1 MIIEHLHVKK
11 FRAFDDVG
19 FPLGKQ
25 LTLIAGQNGTQKTT
39 VLGILTQAFTIGKD
53 SPLNG
58 AKPLCGGTYRS
69 MFSDKFKLSDKFDKP
84 KEHEWTLKLS
94 LQEEPF
100 VMESM
105 ARDQTSGSIRF
116 WQKGKR
122 GKGDGY
128 FQLPVIY
135 LSLKRL
141 IPIGEDKKLSQ
152 DTQIE
157 LNDKEKQLFERAY
170 KDILISTD
178 HINSI
183 DPLTS
188 SHKNTAGVSC
198 DSYDWKTN
206 SAGQDNVGK
215 ILLAVLSF
223 KRLKDDYPDDYK
235 GGIIAIDEI
244 DATLYPGSQ
253 VKLIKNL
260 FKFAANY
267 NIQFIATTHSLT
279 MIKEV
284 DKLVNDPKRRAQVT
298 NIFLRKVN
306 SNVVADINL
315 PYAAIKNNLN
325 VSLGNNKIPKIPIY
339 TEDPETIDF
348 AKAALGTKFQYI
360 EFKDCKLGCSQFID
374 LIERKVDSFLFPSSI
389 IILDGD
395 VVDTKPYKK
404 YLKKRLQKNIVL
416 LPGTVN
422 PETVLAEYLSG
433 LDDTDHFWTPTNPNM
448 TYTKQLCFSNY
459 KLDEIKS
466 DRDKAK
472 AWYNEQKDTGAWG
485 ARNASKIF
493 KKWFEAHPEEKQNFV
508 GNFEE
513 LYNLVAKEYGIQV

>member
-11 FRAFDDVG
+11 FRGFDDVG

-39 VLGILTQAFTIGKD
+39 VLGMLTQAFTIGKD

-58 AKPLCGGTYRS
+58 VKPLCGGTYRS
-69 MFSDKFKLSDKFDKP
+69 MFSDKFKLSDTFDKA

-105 ARDQTSGSIRF
+105 TRDSVSGSIRF

-141 IPIGEDKKLSQ
+141 MPIGEDRNLSQ
-152 DTQIE
+152 DSRIT
-157 LNDKEKQLFERAY
+157 LNTDEKEIFEKAY

-178 HINSI
+178 RIDAI
-183 DPLTS
+183 DPLAS
-188 SHKNTAGVSC
+188 SHKNTAGVS
-198 DSYDWKTN
+198 SEHYDWKTN
-206 SAGQDNVGK
+206 SAGQDNIGK
-215 ILLAVLSF
+215 ILLAILSF
-223 KRLKDDYPDDYK
+223 KRLKSEYPNDYK

-244 DATLYPGSQ
+244 DSTLYPGSQ

-260 FKFAANY
+260 LKFSVKY
-267 NIQFIATTHSLT
+267 DIQFIATTHSLT

-284 DKLVNDPKRRAQVT
+284 DKLVNDQKRKGQAT
-298 NIFLRKVN
+298 NIFLRKAN
-306 SNVVADINL
+306 SNILADINL
-315 PYAAIKNNLN
+315 PYAAMKNNLN
-325 VSLGNNKIPKIPIY
+325 VSLGNHTPPKIPVY
-339 TEDPETIDF
+339 TEDPEAIDF
-348 AKAALGTKFQYI
+348 AKAALGKKFKYI
-360 EFKDCKLGCSQFID
+360 DFKDCKLGCSQFLD
-374 LIERKVDSFLFPSSI
+374 LIERKVESFLFPSSI

-395 VVDTKPYKK
+395 VIPTKAYKK
-404 YLKKRLQKNIVL
+404 YLNKKLQKNIVL

-422 PETVLAEYLSG
+422 PETVLATYLSE
-433 LDDTDHFWTPTNPNM
+433 LDDTDSFWTPTSSVM
-448 TYTKQLCFSNY
+448 TYTKQFCFSNY
-459 KLDEIKS
+459 TLEDIKS
-466 DRDKAK
+466 DRVKAK
-472 AWYNEQKDTGAWG
+472 KWYNEQKDTGAWG

-493 KKWFEAHPEEKQNFV
+493 KKWFEEHPEEKRRFV
-508 GNFEE
+508 NDFED
-513 LYNLVAKEYGIQV
+513 LYNLVAKEHGVQV